1 MLMRQPT
8 LVQLTEALL
17 ARLDEHAARV
27 GASRSELIRRAI
39 EEHLDRTDA
48 AVIDRAIADGY
59 VRVPAAGSDA
69 WARAAAIALIAA
81 EPW

>member
-8 LVQLTEALL
+8 LVQLTDALL
-17 ARLDEHAARV
+17 ERLDEHAARV

-48 AVIDRAIADGY
+48 AAVDRAIVDGY
-59 VRVPAAGSDA
+59 ERVPPAGSDP
-69 WARAAAIALIAA
+69 WTEAAAVASIAA